1 MWACTMLGR
10 FVQDGVA
17 SGFIYLLS
25 SSALRGVS
33 SLTWPR
39 GVSRGLFSQSSTPD
53 SAELRAGRSNAI
65 APTAAARSTQR
76 SSNLRFSL
84 TTCHFRRVAATLIA
98 CVGSTRVFDKHPATG
113 VELAKLPQL

>member
-10 FVQDGVA
+10 FVQHGVA

-84 TTCHFRRVAATLIA
+84 TDL
-98 CVGSTRVFDKHPATG
+98 S
-113 VELAKLPQL
+113 LPQGGCYIDRLRRLDSRFR